1 MGIGR
6 EFIELTEKLGYVFH
20 DIKYL
25 ETALTHTSYSYE
37 AKSKGQR
44 AVSNEELEFL
54 GDAVLGYQ
62 RSQLAGDLLAAGEDH
77 DTAGDLVQTVDGGD
91 IVVFA
96 GIVVVFA
103 QPAGHALYAAVIF
116 REIVDGFAAD
126 HQMGIFIE
134 DDGLFHSVLLIK
146 KQTRKAR
153 LLLLL
158 YLRRP
163 R

>member
-54 GDAVLGYQ
+54 GDAVLELVISEELYTRYGRQ
-62 RSQLAGDLLAAGEDH
+62 GE
-77 DTAGDLVQTVDGGD
+77 
-91 IVVFA
+91 
-96 GIVVVFA
+96 GI
-103 QPAGHALYAAVIF
+103 LTK
-116 REIVDGFAAD
+116 
-126 HQMGIFIE
+126 MC
-134 DDGLFHSVLLIK
+134 
-146 KQTRKAR
+146 T
-153 LLLLL
+153 
-158 YLRRP
+158 
-163 R
+163 